1 MYSVPEASGKCADSP
16 EVARGL
22 TYLDDMVSA
31 EIAAAAVSEDGDEGG
46 STAEL

>member
-1 MYSVPEASGKCADSP
+1 
-16 EVARGL
+16 
-22 TYLDDMVSA
+22 MVSA